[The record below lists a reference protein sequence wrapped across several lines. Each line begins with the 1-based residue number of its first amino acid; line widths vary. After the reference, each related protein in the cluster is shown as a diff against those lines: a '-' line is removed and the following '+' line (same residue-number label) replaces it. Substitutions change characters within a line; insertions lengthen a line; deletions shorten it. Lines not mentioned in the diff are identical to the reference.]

1 MIDTATDAFKDLTG
15 IAPVLTLSLLL
26 NVVLILF
33 IKWLI
38 KSDKEKTMH
47 TKEVDDARIK
57 FLTDRLL
64 EIASKK

>member
-1 MIDTATDAFKDLTG
+1 MIDTATEAFKDLTG

-47 TKEVDDARIK
+47 TKQTDDARIE
-57 FLTDRLL
+57 FLTNRLL

>member
-26 NVVLILF
+26 NIVLILF

-47 TKEVDDARIK
+47 TKETDDARIE
-57 FLTDRLL
+57 FLTNKILD
-64 EIASKK
+64 IVGKK